1 MENMLDLR
9 LITILEVF
17 VLAPVIVGLVLFIC
31 YRIIKRYLIIAQK
44 IYLFLFFVFA
54 SLSLSFIG
62 ITATMIFKTYWFYN
76 WMVFMVIAIVILK
89 NFLFIFTFTLME
101 KKKVLSLILNS
112 ISLIVS
118 CCLFYLI
125 IMGKSITISIGL
137 SLDTPYMLISST
149 DLFKNLFS
157 FYIII
162 DNSVLILFLI
172 KVSLYLKGKTKI
184 INWSFKGL
192 MTGFGLFCFIF
203 TSIVNYQEVPHQL
216 YGLFYSIYVLL
227 FLLESVFLMSDQN
240 IRLYMDHVIISDV
253 IFFDSKGIV
262 IYKRSRSQ
270 SVTKKFLQNSL
281 IMGFS
286 QLYSAIR
293 SAESLDYIKS
303 IRIDEINTII
313 YHFYQNYEIGAMI
326 IIQSEYWMIK
336 DKLEFFFKIVE
347 KELLEKE
354 PELVEED
361 KAKNEKTT
369 QQARAALKPATKLD
383 GKKID
388 QILNKVFKLSV
399 MDGADIFT

>member
-1 MENMLDLR
+1 MLDLR

-44 IYLFLFFVFA
+44 IYLLLFFVYA
-54 SLSLSFIG
+54 SLSLSVIG
-62 ITATMIFKTYWFYN
+62 ITATMIFKTYGFYN

-137 SLDTPYMLISST
+137 SLDTPYILISST

-157 FYIII
+157 FYMIIG
-162 DNSVLILFLI
+162 NSVLILFLI
-172 KVSLYLKGKTKI
+172 KVSRYLQGKTKI
-184 INWSFKGL
+184 INWTFTGL
-192 MTGFGLFCFIF
+192 MTGFGIFCFIF
-203 TSIVNYQEVPHQL
+203 TSVVNYQEVPHQL

>member
-1 MENMLDLR
+1 
-9 LITILEVF
+9 
-17 VLAPVIVGLVLFIC
+17 
-31 YRIIKRYLIIAQK
+31 
-44 IYLFLFFVFA
+44 
-54 SLSLSFIG
+54 
-62 ITATMIFKTYWFYN
+62 
-76 WMVFMVIAIVILK
+76 
-89 NFLFIFTFTLME
+89 
-101 KKKVLSLILNS
+101 
-112 ISLIVS
+112 
-118 CCLFYLI
+118 
-125 IMGKSITISIGL
+125 
-137 SLDTPYMLISST
+137 
-149 DLFKNLFS
+149 
-157 FYIII
+157 
-162 DNSVLILFLI
+162 
-172 KVSLYLKGKTKI
+172 
-184 INWSFKGL
+184 
-192 MTGFGLFCFIF
+192 
-203 TSIVNYQEVPHQL
+203 
-216 YGLFYSIYVLL
+216 
-227 FLLESVFLMSDQN
+227 
-240 IRLYMDHVIISDV
+240 
-253 IFFDSKGIV
+253 
-262 IYKRSRSQ
+262 
-270 SVTKKFLQNSL
+270 
-281 IMGFS
+281 MGFS